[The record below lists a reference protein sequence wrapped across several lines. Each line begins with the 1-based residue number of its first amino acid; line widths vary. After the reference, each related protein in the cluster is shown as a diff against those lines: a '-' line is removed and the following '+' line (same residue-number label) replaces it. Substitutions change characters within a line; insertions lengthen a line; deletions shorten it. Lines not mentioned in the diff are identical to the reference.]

1 MALKGLIIVLAFA
14 AIWAILISAII
25 VCAAEDESVELTP
38 EENAEECSR
47 YACYEDGDIES

>member
-1 MALKGLIIVLAFA
+1 MAIKGLIIVLAFA

-25 VCAAEDESVELTP
+25 VCVAEDESVELTP
-38 EENAEECSR
+38 EEIAEECSR

>member
-25 VCAAEDESVELTP
+25 VCVAEDESVELTP
-38 EENAEECSR
+38 EEIAEECSR